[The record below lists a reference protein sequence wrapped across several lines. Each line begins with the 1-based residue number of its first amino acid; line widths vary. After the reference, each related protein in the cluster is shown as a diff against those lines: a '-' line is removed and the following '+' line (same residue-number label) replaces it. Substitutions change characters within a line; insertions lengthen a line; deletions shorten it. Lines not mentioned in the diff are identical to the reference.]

1 VSMSD
6 VQDAIDQ
13 MLGRDLEEHRPPQQ
27 SWDGLLGALRN
38 AGVPTDE
45 QELIATPLTV
55 ELSDDAAA
63 EISND

>member
-1 VSMSD
+1 
-6 VQDAIDQ
+6 
-13 MLGRDLEEHRPPQQ
+13 LGGTSR
-27 SWDGLLGALRN
+27 SWDGLLGALRS